1 MKKAISY
8 LFSVLSKG
16 AMKSITSDREKE
28 FACHNQIKDELK
40 IDFFFADAY
49 LTKNNGAKRK

>member
-1 MKKAISY
+1 
-8 LFSVLSKG
+8 
-16 AMKSITSDREKE
+16 MKSVTSDRGKE

-49 LTKNNGAKRK
+49 LPQKTMGKEVVMKMLMVY

>member
-1 MKKAISY
+1 
-8 LFSVLSKG
+8 
-16 AMKSITSDREKE
+16 MKSVTSDRGKE

-49 LTKNNGAKRK
+49 LTKNNEAKR